1 MLITGKKRPFRF
13 VLKQQKPLN
22 RGKNGVF
29 HIKTVVGECH
39 PERRRNA
46 PKSKDPDP
54 YRRGGGGIPLPSALP
69 LLRHSRAF
77 PFTSSW
83 SVATGSIHFI
93 PSFDRGKSSVTPSC
107 GRSPPRNAPAPL
119 QKNNAGGE
127 PSVFCQLEC
136 RRLGWSREPMSLFF
150 INIRPKEDSFR
161 HD

>member
-83 SVATGSIHFI
+83 SVATGSIHFTP
-93 PSFDRGKSSVTPSC
+93 PSDRGKSSVTPSPKGTPLKNPC
-107 GRSPPRNAPAPL
+107 PLSSRRRPGSPLTPA
-119 QKNNAGGE
+119 KKD
-127 PSVFCQLEC
+127 
-136 RRLGWSREPMSLFF
+136 F
-150 INIRPKEDSFR
+150 IATLIGN
-161 HD
+161 H